1 MSQEILATVAGET
14 ITKEDLDAF
23 LQKLPPNQKIYAEN
37 PQMRAYYLDQ
47 LVSMRLYA
55 ALGKE
60 MKLDETEGFRMI
72 MEDVRRKFWFG
83 AGVYELD
90 AERMAE
96 LQRKEARMH
105 QIRLQ
110 MESSSSGYKNYHQYN
125 MRRMK

>member
-1 MSQEILATVAGET
+1 MLNEI
-14 ITKEDLDAF
+14 
-23 LQKLPPNQKIYAEN
+23 
-37 PQMRAYYLDQ
+37 
-47 LVSMRLYA
+47 
-55 ALGKE
+55 
-60 MKLDETEGFRMI
+60 RMI
-72 MEDVRRKFWFG
+72 FFTIGTVMIG
-83 AGVYELD
+83 ILTAVYFKMD